1 MKKKL
6 TEGADYYYT
15 PDGYMVLTEEYHLE
29 RGKCCGN
36 GCRHCPYDYIEVPEP
51 RKSDLLRQRIIQ
63 HEKEDGEKTTS
74 DQASTGK
81 KEESGT

>member
-15 PDGYMVLTEEYHLE
+15 PDGYMVLTEQYHLE

-51 RKSDLLRQRIIQ
+51 RKTELLRQRIIQ
-63 HEKEDGEKTTS
+63 HEKAASEKA
-74 DQASTGK
+74 ASE
-81 KEESGT
+81 KESARKTKDD